1 MRQLIT
7 ICYALL
13 LAVTLHAG
21 EVVLSWDPSPTPEVT
36 GYKLYYGPTSA
47 EGMTPEEY
55 IVLPGVKVVDAGNV
69 LIFKLMNLADG
80 HYYFAATAY
89 APPDTPDLDTFESDF
104 SNVVSTTIAPP
115 AFQITSLSASM
126 RWFGVVLLCTTSVN
140 SSAILRYTDLETGEK
155 QTVIATPDT
164 SKTQHR
170 AVLYLNMG
178 QTKYYRYQWEV
189 KDADGNILA
198 EEATFQIR

>member
-13 LAVTLHAG
+13 LAGTLQAG
-21 EVVLSWDPSPTPEVT
+21 EVVLQWDPSPTPEVT
-36 GYKLYYGPTSA
+36 GYRLYYGPTSA
-47 EGMTPEEY
+47 EGLTPEQY
-55 IVLPGVKVVDAGNV
+55 ISLPAVKSVDAGNV
-69 LIFKLMNLADG
+69 LIFKLTSLADG
-80 HYYFAATAY
+80 HYYFAVTAY
-89 APPDTPDLDTFESDF
+89 APGIDDPSVLMESDF

-140 SSAILRYTDLETGEK
+140 SSAILRYRDLETGER
-155 QTVIATPDT
+155 QTVIATPDA

-178 QTKYYRYQWEV
+178 TQKYYRYEWTV
-189 KDADGNILA
+189 TDADGNAITDG
-198 EEATFQIR
+198 ATFQIR